1 MRIIIKDKPADVGQ
15 WAATYIKQR
24 IIDFAPTEKRLFVLG
39 LPTGSSPIPVY
50 RELVRMHKAGELSFK
65 YVATYNMDEYV
76 GISEDHPESYHAFM
90 WKHFFQHIDIDP
102 KNVHMLNGNA
112 NDLVAE
118 CQAYELSI
126 QESGG
131 IELFLGGIGP
141 DGHIAFNEPGSSL
154 TSRTRVKTLAYDT
167 IVANSRFFD
176 NDISKVPTMSL
187 TVGVGTVMDAREVI
201 ILITGAH
208 KAYAMY
214 KCVEE
219 GVSHMWTVSMLQMH
233 PRAAIVCDEDATL
246 ELRVKT
252 VKYFKGLEHTWNVA
266 NKDASLMKG
275 DVASGLPSSMRGS
288 PTLGMKRGRAEEMN
302 GRMEQYRRDYSKGK
316 KPRNSD

>member
-1 MRIIIKDKPADVGQ
+1 MRIIIKDKPQDVGL
-15 WAATYIKQR
+15 WVAKYIKER
-24 IIDFAPTEKRLFVLG
+24 IKHFKPQAGRLFVLG

-50 RELVRMHKAGELSFK
+50 KQLVKFHKAGELSFK
-65 YVATYNMDEYV
+65 FVATYNMDEYV
-76 GISEDHPESYHAFM
+76 GIPEDHPESYHAFM
-90 WKHFFQHIDIDP
+90 WEHFFQHIDINP
-102 KNVHMLNGNA
+102 QNVHMLNGNA
-112 NDLVAE
+112 PDLLAE
-118 CQAYELSI
+118 CTAYEKSI
-126 QESGG
+126 QDSGG

-154 TSRTRVKTLAYDT
+154 TSRTRIKTLAYDT

-176 NDISKVPTMSL
+176 NDISKVPTMAL

-201 ILITGAH
+201 ILVTGAH
-208 KAYAMY
+208 KAYALY

-252 VKYFKGLEHTWNVA
+252 VKYFKGLEHTWSVA
-266 NKDASLMKG
+266 TSDKLMKG
-275 DVASGLPSSMRGS
+275 DVLWEGS
-288 PTLGMKRGRAEEMN
+288 KSDGKHSATVKEVL
-302 GRMEQYRRDYSKGK
+302 GK
-316 KPRNSD
+316 KRSRCRGPSESNSEKKQRGGD